1 MSNNE
6 YEVELLNIL
15 DRYNYIKETT
25 GRTDPCIEDLLEG
38 F

>member
-6 YEVELLNIL
+6 YEVELLDM
-15 DRYNYIKETT
+15 DRYNYIKDTT